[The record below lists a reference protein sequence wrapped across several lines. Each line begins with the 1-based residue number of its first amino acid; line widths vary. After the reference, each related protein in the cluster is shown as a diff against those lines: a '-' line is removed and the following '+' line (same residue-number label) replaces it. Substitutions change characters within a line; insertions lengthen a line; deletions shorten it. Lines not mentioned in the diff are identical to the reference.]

1 MADPISNIL
10 SAYPTG
16 REGVRV
22 KGNQIFIEGFD
33 KPFTVEDENWKTLS
47 NIEKSEIIQKLL
59 DVVKPRQGARAV
71 AQGASVGLSDEA
83 IAAATNPKAALSAA
97 IGGESESSQA
107 YYDRLEKERQA
118 LDLYRQQ
125 YPAEAALA
133 EISGAVGTGVL
144 AGLATGGGSTATTG
158 SQLARLG
165 QTLKQGAKIGA
176 IEGAAYG
183 FGQAEGGIQDRLRGA
198 GLGIVYGAGTGAV
211 TSPIAAGVAITARA
225 VINGAK
231 KLFGGK
237 GGAAVEAELQR
248 LAEGT
253 GLSTDEIVQK
263 IADGEIMAE
272 NETLRMTVRSIMT
285 KGGKAETAIKA
296 ALKEDPKNLLARP
309 KIKREEAVAEIEAY
323 LARNNDLAEKN
334 PLVVE
339 ENFDAK
345 IKAAETKDYEAIPN
359 FKKGQVPLE
368 VNFGIMEAI
377 DDFPEIAKDLEKF
390 ILSRSKGEKI
400 FTVKDTPDGKK
411 YYMTRNLTL
420 QEAEEARRYFR
431 DTARDMQTGNAMK
444 TRMNEYR
451 FAIEEPLYEFSEPL
465 KNAARNARSV
475 RNAKDLY
482 TFGTTIFNKSSDEVD
497 ILLRNFQDKPD
508 MMRSLK
514 AGALVAFRKKM
525 EARGSTNFM
534 NILSNPSNKEA
545 KIFDLLFTKD
555 ELEKIMPKVE
565 QAALSQ
571 TAANE
576 IVRGPSTEPTR
587 AASAQ
592 LGKQVTMGDVGQV
605 LAAPIA
611 PINAAGAAVNV
622 AAKLVS
628 QINPDLSPRQRE
640 RIASILLSEDPN
652 VVEKAL
658 RDQRGMELFASAVDR
673 LASAVTRGVRM
684 PAQQQA
690 TTDERTSYPLG
701 LLTP

>member
-1 MADPISNIL
+1 
-10 SAYPTG
+10 
-16 REGVRV
+16 
-22 KGNQIFIEGFD
+22 
-33 KPFTVEDENWKTLS
+33 
-47 NIEKSEIIQKLL
+47 
-59 DVVKPRQGARAV
+59 
-71 AQGASVGLSDEA
+71 
-83 IAAATNPKAALSAA
+83 
-97 IGGESESSQA
+97 
-107 YYDRLEKERQA
+107 
-118 LDLYRQQ
+118 
-125 YPAEAALA
+125 
-133 EISGAVGTGVL
+133 
-144 AGLATGGGSTATTG
+144 
-158 SQLARLG
+158 
-165 QTLKQGAKIGA
+165 
-176 IEGAAYG
+176 
-183 FGQAEGGIQDRLRGA
+183 
-198 GLGIVYGAGTGAV
+198 
-211 TSPIAAGVAITARA
+211 
-225 VINGAK
+225 
-231 KLFGGK
+231 
-237 GGAAVEAELQR
+237 
-248 LAEGT
+248 
-253 GLSTDEIVQK
+253 
-263 IADGEIMAE
+263 
-272 NETLRMTVRSIMT
+272 
-285 KGGKAETAIKA
+285 
-296 ALKEDPKNLLARP
+296 
-309 KIKREEAVAEIEAY
+309 
-323 LARNNDLAEKN
+323 
-334 PLVVE
+334 
-339 ENFDAK
+339 
-345 IKAAETKDYEAIPN
+345 
-359 FKKGQVPLE
+359 
-368 VNFGIMEAI
+368 MEAI

-451 FAIEEPLYEFSEPL
+451 FAIEEPLYEFSKPL
-465 KNAARNARSV
+465 QNAARNARSV

-555 ELEKIMPKVE
+555 ELENIMPKVE

-592 LGKQVTMGDVGQV
+592 LGKQVTMGDVGKV
-605 LAAPIA
+605 LAAPVA